1 MEFWGRPGHTV
12 SAFSGVGKLLVLAGV
27 FLMLLGLLFI
37 FWERIPY
44 LGKLPGDFVIQKGSF
59 RVFIPIVTCII
70 ISVVLTIVVNLVLR
84 FWR

>member
-1 MEFWGRPGHTV
+1 V

-27 FLMLLGLLFI
+27 FLILLGLLFI

-44 LGKLPGDFVIQKGSF
+44 LGKLPGDFVIQRGGF

-70 ISVVLTIVVNLVLR
+70 ISVILTIVVNIVLR